1 MGGFLCLFLARKEKN
16 PLGGLNSS
24 QCEVIFTNTLPP
36 WRRRKLTLVGTC
48 LADTAACRAAHGR
61 SGVRGRGGSGEP
73 GLKES
78 GPAERQSSRCGKT
91 GGLPARESPCLSAPV
106 GLS

>member
-1 MGGFLCLFLARKEKN
+1 MGGFLCLFLVRKEKN

-48 LADTAACRAAHGR
+48 LADTVCQAAHGR
-61 SGVRGRGGSGEP
+61 TERGPRPGRQRGAGPEGKRPCGAPELPVRARQAGSPHARARACLLPRG
-73 GLKES
+73 
-78 GPAERQSSRCGKT
+78 
-91 GGLPARESPCLSAPV
+91 
-106 GLS
+106 